1 MMRKGMIVIGVL
13 LVTAIVASAAVGY
26 AVYNGNTYSENN
38 TMQTATNRVD
48 ILVDDGTGYS
58 FLDKTITLPEY
69 VAGTEVITTEYV
81 IATSGPGNVYVRCDM
96 GDTKCWAL
104 IDSMSFHF
112 NENITVEDDDAH
124 IIPFGKIGNATGV
137 PSAAIPMNDATQIT
151 LDGKTYYVYEFHIHV
166 MFANYDVTSDE
177 DFQKLTTFAG
187 SKISFSFVPAS
198 S

>member
-1 MMRKGMIVIGVL
+1 MRKNVLMLIGVFIAVIA
-13 LVTAIVASAAVGY
+13 VTSAAVGY
-26 AVYNGNTYSENN
+26 AAYNGNTYSENN
-38 TMQTATNRVD
+38 TMPTATNRVD

-81 IATSGPGNVYVRCDM
+81 VATSGPGNVYVRCDM

-137 PSAAIPMNDATQIT
+137 PSAAIPMDDATQIT

-166 MFANYDVTSDE
+166 TFANYDISSDE
-177 DFQKLTTFAG
+177 DFQRLSTFVG
-187 SKISFSFVPAS
+187 SKISFTFVPKSA
-198 S
+198 